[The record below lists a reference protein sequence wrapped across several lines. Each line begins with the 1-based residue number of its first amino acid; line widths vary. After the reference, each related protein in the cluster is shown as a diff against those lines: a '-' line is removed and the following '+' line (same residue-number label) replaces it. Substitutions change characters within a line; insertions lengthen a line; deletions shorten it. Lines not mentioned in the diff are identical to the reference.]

1 MSSIVFSHVEPLCNV
16 DGFDAGRRTERPCV
30 DDEFVCAHAVVVGEK
45 NRIVLAQPL
54 GHVVGI
60 ENGQLRRLLQA
71 IVA

>member
-1 MSSIVFSHVEPLCNV
+1 
-16 DGFDAGRRTERPCV
+16 
-30 DDEFVCAHAVVVGEK
+30 
-45 NRIVLAQPL
+45 VLAQPL